1 MPWLVIGVVVLVALA
16 LVGDRVILRSWAA
29 AVDGGAAPP
38 GPADAARFWAWFA
51 RHAEALRA
59 DADLR
64 RSLDRIN
71 AELARVHDGVFAE
84 ISPGR
89 GEHTLALTADGVID
103 LFPVVL
109 AIHGARPELAGWR
122 IVAFRQRTDVA
133 HLVITMDGLTLAP
146 PKMKVVVARAGDRLE
161 LTLFVPGFTSAEAM
175 ARPLYVVLD
184 HAIGEYDLAT
194 KVGTVDFA
202 DLDDAP
208 PSARSLLELPA
219 LFDQAIP
226 PVN

>member
-1 MPWLVIGVVVLVALA
+1 MTDDALRDGYDRLASAYADQLWHELDGKPLDRWLLERVA
-16 LVGDRVILRSWAA
+16 RA
-29 AVDGGAAPP
+29 AV
-38 GPADAARFWAWFA
+38 GP
-51 RHAEALRA
+51 
-59 DADLR
+59 
-64 RSLDRIN
+64 
-71 AELARVHDGVFAE
+71 
-84 ISPGR
+84 
-89 GEHTLALTADGVID
+89 
-103 LFPVVL
+103 VL
-109 AIHGARPELAGWR
+109 
-122 IVAFRQRTDVA
+122 DVA